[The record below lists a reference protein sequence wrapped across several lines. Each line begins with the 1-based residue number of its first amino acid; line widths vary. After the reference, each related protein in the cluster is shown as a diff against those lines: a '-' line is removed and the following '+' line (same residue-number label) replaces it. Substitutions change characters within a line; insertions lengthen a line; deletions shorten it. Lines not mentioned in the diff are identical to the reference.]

1 MKRMKK
7 LVCMF
12 LTGVMVLCSAG
23 CGSDKNNKEVKEQQ
37 AEKITET
44 VDTSRS
50 ETHVITD
57 HLGEEVEVPYDVE
70 RIAVGNILPLP
81 SVLTVFFDS
90 ADKIIGMSPNS
101 MSAAENGL
109 LGELYPE
116 ILNADTGYLN
126 GSEINLEELMKL
138 EPDVV
143 FYSASQPEQGQQLRD
158 AGFAAVAL
166 SVNKWEY
173 NTIET
178 LNQWIAL
185 LSEIFPE
192 NDKTEIVEQYSDR
205 IYKMVQERVAEIP
218 EEERERVFFLFKY
231 SDTEMATSGKNFF
244 GQFWADA
251 VGAINAAEEI
261 ETDNQAAV
269 NMEQVYA
276 WNPTVI
282 YITNFTAAQPEDL
295 YGNTIGEYDWSAVS
309 AVQNEKVYKMP
320 LGMYRS
326 YTPGADTPVTLL
338 WFAKTT
344 YPELFEDIDIIQEAK
359 DYYEEVF
366 GVQLTDAQ
374 AASIFAPDAE
384 AGAGF

>member
-90 ADKIIGMSPNS
+90 ADKIVGMSPNS

>member
-1 MKRMKK
+1 
-7 LVCMF
+7 
-12 LTGVMVLCSAG
+12 
-23 CGSDKNNKEVKEQQ
+23 
-37 AEKITET
+37 
-44 VDTSRS
+44 
-50 ETHVITD
+50 
-57 HLGEEVEVPYDVE
+57 
-70 RIAVGNILPLP
+70 
-81 SVLTVFFDS
+81 
-90 ADKIIGMSPNS
+90 

-116 ILNADTGYLN
+116 ILDVETAFMN
-126 GSEINLEELMKL
+126 GTDINLEELMKL
-138 EPDVV
+138 EPDIVI
-143 FYSASQPEQGQQLRD
+143 YSASQPEQGEQLRN

-173 NTIET
+173 NAIET

-185 LSEIFPE
+185 LSEIFPD
-192 NDKTEIVEQYSDR
+192 NDKTEIVAKKSEE
-205 IYKMVQERVAEIP
+205 IYNLVQERVADIP

-231 SDTEMATSGKNFF
+231 TDTSMQTSGSKFF

-251 VGAINAAEEI
+251 IGAVNVAEEI
-261 ETDNQAAV
+261 TMDNQVDA

-276 WNPTVI
+276 WNPTTI

-295 YGNTIGEYDWSAVS
+295 YNNSIGNYDWSAIN

-344 YPELFEDIDIIQEAK
+344 YPEFFEDIDIIQETK
-359 DYYEEVF
+359 DYYQEVF
-366 GVQLTDAQ
+366 GVELTDEQ
-374 AASIFAPDAE
+374 AASIFAPDAD